1 MPRANRSARR
11 AVVFIMLLV
20 ALFATGATAQR
31 YPERPIQVV
40 VPTSA
45 GGGVD
50 MIARTIGQKLTA
62 ALGQTIVV
70 DNRPGAGGGIGVA
83 LVAKAAPDGYS
94 LLVASISHVAINPSL
109 ARVTIDP
116 VRDLAPVSLIAS
128 GPLILVVH
136 PSVPVKS
143 VKDLIALAKARKGAL
158 NYGSAGTGTT
168 SHVGVE
174 LFKSMTQTDIVHI
187 PFKGNSLATAAL
199 ISGEIDV
206 MLNSPTNA
214 LPHVRS
220 GRLRALAVGTLTR
233 SSVVPELPTVAEAG
247 VPGFEVNGWYSM
259 LAPAGTPN
267 EIILRLSG
275 EIAKAVRMPDVQQ
288 RLAHDALDPVGSTAV
303 EFAAYLKSELAKW
316 AGVIR
321 NAKIRSD

>member
-1 MPRANRSARR
+1 
-11 AVVFIMLLV
+11 
-20 ALFATGATAQR
+20 
-31 YPERPIQVV
+31 
-40 VPTSA
+40 
-45 GGGVD
+45 
-50 MIARTIGQKLTA
+50 MIARTMGQKLTA

-70 DNRPGAGGGIGVA
+70 DNRPGAGGVIGVA

-94 LLVASISHVAINPSL
+94 LLVASISHVAVNPSL
-109 ARVTIDP
+109 VRVTFDP

-187 PFKGNSLATAAL
+187 PFKGNALATTAL

-220 GRLRALAVGTLTR
+220 GRLRALAVGTLAR

-247 VPGFEVNGWYSM
+247 VPGFEADAWYSM

-275 EIAKAVRMPDVQQ
+275 EIAKAVRMPDVRQ
-288 RLAHDALDPVGSTAV
+288 RLAHEALDPVGSTPA
-303 EFAAYLKSELAKW
+303 EFGAYLKSELTKW
-316 AGVIR
+316 AGVIK

>member
-1 MPRANRSARR
+1 M
-11 AVVFIMLLV
+11 
-20 ALFATGATAQR
+20 FATGATAQR
-31 YPERPIQVV
+31 YPQRPIQVV

-70 DNRPGAGGGIGVA
+70 DNRPGAGGVIGVA

-94 LLVASISHVAINPSL
+94 LLVASGSHVAVNPSL
-109 ARVTIDP
+109 VRAPFDP

-143 VKDLIALAKARKGAL
+143 VKDLIALAKAKKGAL
-158 NYGSAGTGTT
+158 NYGSAGIGTT

-206 MLNSPTNA
+206 MLDSPTNA

-247 VPGFEVNGWYSM
+247 VPGFEADAWYSM

-267 EIILRLSG
+267 EIILRLGG
-275 EIAKAVRMPDVQQ
+275 EIAKAVRMPDVRQQ
-288 RLAHDALDPVGSTAV
+288 LAHAALDPVGSTPA
-303 EFAAYLKSELAKW
+303 EFAAYLKSELTKW

-321 NAKIRSD
+321 SARIRSD